1 MLSIHLLAGISY
13 IDLSQQLHFAH
24 FFHTKRIVPF
34 DIHSFNTVVASL
46 YTIEA
51 IIQFQGLFHPDFTYK
66 RPTP

>member
-1 MLSIHLLAGISY
+1 M
-13 IDLSQQLHFAH
+13 DLSQQLHFAH

-34 DIHSFNTVVASL
+34 DIHSFNTVVVSL

-66 RPTP
+66 RPAP